1 MDQDDRPILGITIG
15 DPAGIGPEIAVKAL
29 RNQEIYSVSRP
40 VLIGDLRLL
49 EAVCT
54 QLEIRTELKVLDS
67 PRLAQGQKGVLE
79 IVDMK
84 NVDVSKLQFGK
95 ISATS
100 GKASVEYI
108 QLAVS
113 LAKRNEIDAI
123 VTGPINKKAINLAG
137 SPFIGHTEIIA
148 DLCGVKEPLTM
159 FWVRGAKIFFLT
171 RHLSLVEA
179 VKAVTKDLI
188 VTTMLA
194 IIKELERIGIN
205 KPVIAVA
212 ALNPHAGDEGLIG
225 SEEQREIIPAIEE
238 LRKRNLDVLGPVPA
252 DSVFHNALMGK
263 YDAVLSLYHDQGHI
277 ASKTVDF
284 YGTVS
289 VTLGLPFIRTS
300 VDHGTAFDIAGKG
313 LANCRSMEEAILA
326 AAKLAKAFSSS

>member
-1 MDQDDRPILGITIG
+1 
-15 DPAGIGPEIAVKAL
+15 
-29 RNQEIYSVSRP
+29 
-40 VLIGDLRLL
+40 LIGDLGLL
-49 EAVCT
+49 ETVCT
-54 QLEIRTELKVLDS
+54 QLEIHAKLSVLES
-67 PRLAQGQKGVLE
+67 PRLAQGQHGIVE

-84 NVDVSKLQFGK
+84 NVDIDQLRVGC
-95 ISATS
+95 ISGTS
-100 GKASVEYI
+100 GKASIEYI

-113 LAKRNEIDAI
+113 LAKRNEIDSM
-123 VTGPINKKAINLAG
+123 VTGPINKKSINLAG
-137 SPFIGHTEIIA
+137 SRFIGHTEMIA

-188 VTTMLA
+188 VTTVLA

-225 SEEQREIIPAIEE
+225 FEEQEEIIPAIEG
-238 LRKRNLDVLGPVPA
+238 LRKRGLNVVGPVPA

-313 LANCRSMEEAILA
+313 LANCRSMEEAILT
-326 AAKLAKAFSSS
+326 AAKLTSKTLASS

>member
-1 MDQDDRPILGITIG
+1 
-15 DPAGIGPEIAVKAL
+15 V
-29 RNQEIYSVSRP
+29 
-40 VLIGDLRLL
+40 
-49 EAVCT
+49 
-54 QLEIRTELKVLDS
+54 
-67 PRLAQGQKGVLE
+67 E

-84 NVDVSKLQFGK
+84 NVDLDLLRVGC
-95 ISATS
+95 ISGIS
-100 GKASVEYI
+100 GKASIEYI

-113 LAKRNEIDAI
+113 LAKRNEIDAM
-123 VTGPINKKAINLAG
+123 VTGPINKKSINLAG
-137 SPFIGHTEIIA
+137 SRFIGHTEIIA

-179 VKAVTKDLI
+179 VKTVTKDLI
-188 VTTMLA
+188 VSTMLA
-194 IIKELERIGIN
+194 IIKELERIGVN
-205 KPVIAVA
+205 KPVVAVA

-225 SEEQREIIPAIEE
+225 SEEQKEIIPAIEE
-238 LRKRNLDVLGPVPA
+238 LRKRSLDVVGPVPA

-326 AAKLAKAFSSS
+326 AAKLTSKTLASS

>member
-1 MDQDDRPILGITIG
+1 MDRDDRPVLGITIG
-15 DPAGIGPEIAVKAL
+15 DPASIGPEIALKAL
-29 RNQEIYSVSRP
+29 NNQEIYSVSRP

-54 QLEIRTELKVLDS
+54 QLNIHTKLLVLES
-67 PRLAQGQKGVLE
+67 PRLARGQRGIVE
-79 IVDMK
+79 IIDMR
-84 NVDVSKLQFGK
+84 NIDLSQLRVGS
-95 ISATS
+95 ISGTS
-100 GKASVEYI
+100 GRASVEYI

-113 LAKRNEIDAI
+113 LAIRNEIDAM
-123 VTGPINKKAINLAG
+123 VTGPINKKSINLAG
-137 SPFIGHTEIIA
+137 SRFIGHTEMIA
-148 DLCGVKEPLTM
+148 DLCGAKEPLTM

-179 VKAVTKDLI
+179 VKAVTKDSI
-188 VTTMLA
+188 VSTMLA

-225 SEEQREIIPAIEE
+225 CEEQKEIVPAIEE
-238 LRKRNLDVLGPVPA
+238 LRKRGLNVIGPVPA
-252 DSVFHNALMGK
+252 DSVFHNVLMSK

-326 AAKLAKAFSSS
+326 AAKLASKASS